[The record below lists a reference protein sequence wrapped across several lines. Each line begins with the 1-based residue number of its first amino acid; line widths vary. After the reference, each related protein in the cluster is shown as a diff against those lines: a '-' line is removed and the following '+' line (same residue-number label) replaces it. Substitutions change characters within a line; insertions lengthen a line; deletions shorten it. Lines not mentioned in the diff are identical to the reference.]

1 MITAADCSARRLIIT
16 NVGDLFWDDD
26 YAIAIALKKQHPDVD
41 PLQVDW
47 NTLHQWIIELPDFI
61 DDPTVTAIY
70 LLENIQ
76 REWYEEVAAN
86 ESTA

>member
-1 MITAADCSARRLIIT
+1 M
-16 NVGDLFWDDD
+16 GDLFWADD

-47 NTLHQWIIELPDFI
+47 NTLHQWIIDLPDFI

>member
-1 MITAADCSARRLIIT
+1 M
-16 NVGDLFWDDD
+16 GDLFWDDD

-41 PLQVDW
+41 PLEVDW
-47 NTLHQWIIELPDFI
+47 NTLHQWIIELPDFV

>member
-1 MITAADCSARRLIIT
+1 M
-16 NVGDLFWDDD
+16 GDLFWDDD

-41 PLQVDW
+41 PLEVDW

>member
-1 MITAADCSARRLIIT
+1 M
-16 NVGDLFWDDD
+16 GDLFWDDD

-41 PLQVDW
+41 PLEVDW
-47 NTLHQWIIELPDFI
+47 NTLSQWIIELPDFI